1 MSPLWL
7 LLLAVSGPVTAAG
20 PALAGPPAGEP
31 VAEINGTHVLVITG
45 QLDRLEGDRG
55 SGGRVDYAYSLVD
68 GNGVTL
74 AAAGYE
80 LAGSRWAY
88 GEVGGGRA
96 LGSRRVLSG
105 GGSLGSGE
113 RGRES
118 FGYERYGLGL
128 ALEAIEKRLVLTLE
142 DEYYDID
149 TTRGNLL
156 TLRAGATLSPRLTVE
171 VHRSESL
178 SGNLDSDFTGL
189 RLDGAGSRFGWLA
202 GGGAGR
208 SRPEILDLVGSAAS
222 TDLREIFAG
231 VRVPVSGSQLV
242 LVVDYL
248 DLDGVDRLTVTLG
261 VQLAFTSKRWGPP

>member
-31 VAEINGTHVLVITG
+31 VAEITGTHVLVITG

-88 GEVGGGRA
+88 GEVGGWLA
-96 LGSRRVLSG
+96 LGSRWVLSG

-128 ALEAIEKRLVLTLE
+128 ALEAIEERAGCVGGGS
-142 DEYYDID
+142 
-149 TTRGNLL
+149 TRGSLL
-156 TLRAGATLSPRLTVE
+156 APRAGAPLSPRLTVE